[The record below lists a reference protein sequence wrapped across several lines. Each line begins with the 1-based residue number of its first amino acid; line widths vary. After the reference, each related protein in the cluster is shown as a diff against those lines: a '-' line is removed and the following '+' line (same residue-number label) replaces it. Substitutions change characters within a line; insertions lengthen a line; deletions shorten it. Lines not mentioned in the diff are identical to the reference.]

1 MIRRTPSSTRTD
13 TLFPYTTLFRSLAGI
28 GGLLLLAGA
37 LASCGGG
44 GDAVE
49 VEPIEGLQT
58 LVVADPAA
66 GQGRAWDGVVEAV
79 RQATLTAQT
88 SGRVAEVVHDVD
100 DRVTAGTVLVRLS
113 AVEQQSE
120 VDAARAQLHASEAA
134 VREAEADYQR
144 YRELA
149 QDQDRKSTRLNS
161 SH

>member
-66 GQGRAWDGVVEAV
+66 GQGRAWAGVVEAV
-79 RQATLTAQT
+79 RQAPLTAQT
-88 SGRVAEVVHDVD
+88 SSRVAEVVHAVD
-100 DRVTAGTVLVRLS
+100 ARVTAGTVLVRLR
-113 AVEQQSE
+113 AGHQQSE
-120 VDAARAQLHASEAA
+120 ADAAHGRAPG
-134 VREAEADYQR
+134 REGWG
-144 YRELA
+144 
-149 QDQDRKSTRLNS
+149 QDGWSP
-161 SH
+161 

>member
-88 SGRVAEVVHDVD
+88 SGRVAEVRSEEHTSELQSLM
-100 DRVTAGTVLVRLS
+100 RIS
-113 AVEQQSE
+113 YAVFC
-120 VDAARAQLHASEAA
+120 LKKKT
-134 VREAEADYQR
+134 YQH
-144 YRELA
+144 
-149 QDQDRKSTRLNS
+149 STS
-161 SH
+161 ITIT

>member
-66 GQGRAWDGVVEAV
+66 GQGRAWDGVVAAV

-88 SGRVAEVVHDVD
+88 SGRGAEVVHDVD
-100 DRVTAGTVLVRLS
+100 DRVTAATVLVRLR
-113 AVEQQSE
+113 AGEQQSE
-120 VDAARAQLHASEAA
+120 VEAARAHLTHKIGRTTG
-134 VREAEADYQR
+134 RESRVA
-144 YRELA
+144 
-149 QDQDRKSTRLNS
+149 
-161 SH
+161 